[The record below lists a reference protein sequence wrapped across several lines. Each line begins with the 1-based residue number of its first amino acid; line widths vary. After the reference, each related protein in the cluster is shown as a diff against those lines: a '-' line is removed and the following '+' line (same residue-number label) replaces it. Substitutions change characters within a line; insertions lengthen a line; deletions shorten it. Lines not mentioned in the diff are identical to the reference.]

1 MKLFNNINRY
11 IKYGFS
17 ILIVAMLFVSCT
29 DDLDSKAYGEPV
41 LEDFY
46 KNPAQAEQALIAA
59 YSSMSEI
66 AGSDFWGTMG
76 NDVIF
81 GEIGTDDFIKGGRTA
96 ENNAPLFERDNWA
109 ITTSNPIIEQMWKI
123 NYKGILFANLVIEN
137 VPNIS
142 FEDEVRKKEILAEA
156 HFLRAFYYFDLVNS
170 FGGVPI
176 ISKPLKIGEF
186 NVPRATK
193 EDSYKLIEDDLKI
206 AIADLPSRLDRDAS
220 YTGRADKGAAL
231 GMMMRVSLYQN
242 KMGQVET
249 YGNQLFALGHELT
262 PDYAT
267 IFQPEGEWNI
277 GSLFEINFS
286 SDASILGT
294 GIPKRVNPNSNR
306 GGGFVQARVDLRNEY
321 ETNDPRFGAT
331 LFFKDAPYGTDWYVR
346 KYAWAPYTNYEIPT
360 IGGDNNSANNIRII
374 RLADAYL
381 MYAEAIYNTDPTKA
395 IEYVNKVRTRARG
408 TALPTVVPNLPD
420 TLSGQPLL
428 DAIYHE
434 RRVELA
440 GEGFRFH
447 DLVRTGRAEALL
459 SPYGFVKGTHELMP
473 LPVGQVTLSE
483 GVLVQNPNY

>member
-1 MKLFNNINRY
+1 MKLYNNIKKH
-11 IKYGFS
+11 IKYS
-17 ILIVAMLFVSCT
+17 LPVLIVAMVSCT
-29 DDLDSKAYGEPV
+29 NDLLDSKAYGEPV
-41 LEDFY
+41 LEKFY
-46 KNPAQAEQALIAA
+46 TNPVQAEQALIAA
-59 YSSMSEI
+59 YSSMSEL
-66 AGSDFWGTMG
+66 AGSNFWGTMG

-96 ENNAPLFERDNWA
+96 ENNAPLFERDNWT
-109 ITTSNPIIEQMWKI
+109 ISTSNPIMGEMWKV
-123 NYKGILFANLVIEN
+123 NYKGILFANLVIKN
-137 VPNIS
+137 VPNIT

-176 ISKPLKIGEF
+176 IDKPLKIGEF

-193 EDSYKLIEDDLKI
+193 EATYTFIEDDLKI
-206 AIADLPSRLDRDAS
+206 AITDLPSRLSRDAS

-262 PDYAT
+262 SDYTT
-267 IFQPEGEWNI
+267 IFQPEGEWNL

-294 GIPKRVNPNSNR
+294 GIPRRVNPNSNR
-306 GGGFVQARVDLRNEY
+306 GGGFVQARDDLRNEY
-321 ETNDPRFGAT
+321 EVNDPRFDAT
-331 LFFKDAPYGTDWYVR
+331 LFFEDAPYGTDWYVR
-346 KYAWAPYTNYEIPT
+346 KYAWEPYSNYPKPA
-360 IGGDNNSANNIRII
+360 IGGNNNSANNIRII

-381 MYAEAIYNTDPTKA
+381 MYAEAVYSTDPTKA

-408 TALPTVVPNLPD
+408 SELATVVPDLPNI
-420 TLSGQPLL
+420 LSGQTLL

-447 DLVRTGRAEALL
+447 DLVRTERAGDLL
-459 SPYGFVKGTHELMP
+459 STYGFVQGTHELMP

-483 GVLVQNPNY
+483 GILVQNPNY